1 MVKLKKEIHLN
12 GYEKKVLEIQEDL
25 QMIKNYLFK
34 DKEKQEGKPFTRKEA
49 AAFLNV
55 SCTTL
60 WAWDKSSIL
69 SAKRLGK
76 KVFYLKSDLLTF
88 LNQVA

>member
-1 MVKLKKEIHLN
+1 MTKLKKENHLN
-12 GYEKKVLEIQEDL
+12 GYNQKVLEIQEDL
-25 QMIKNYLFK
+25 KMIKNYLFK

-60 WAWDKSSIL
+60 WSWDKSRL
-69 SAKRLGK
+69 LPAKRLGK

-88 LNQVA
+88 LNQAA